1 MFIIALGFILGC
13 FLGSLSLCLAVRS
26 VTNKSFWGRS
36 YCFKCNKRLHW
47 YDLLPIVSYLYLKG
61 KCRYCKSSF
70 GVRHL
75 IVEIVTGVL
84 VAILFFLNLT
94 PLSFFPGNPVYYLE
108 FSFKIFIL
116 VTLVILFLT
125 DIETGL
131 LPDRITIP
139 ATVISLG
146 YWILISFLKISLL
159 FYGLTTSELGRY
171 LLPPYTNYFWEH
183 SLLILNPF
191 KWAIASSLL
200 IGLFFGSLIYITK
213 GRGMGGGDLKMGIF
227 LGLALGLPGGILSLM
242 LSFLLGSLV
251 GIALLIAK
259 LKSFGQTIPF
269 GPFLSTGAIIALFWG
284 EKIINWYLDSGF
296 R

>member
-1 MFIIALGFILGC
+1 M
-13 FLGSLSLCLAVRS
+13 CLAQRS

-47 YDLLPIVSYLYLKG
+47 YDLLPLLSYLYLKG
-61 KCRYCKSSF
+61 QCRYCKSPF

-84 VAILFFLNLT
+84 VAILFYLNLT
-94 PLSFFPGNPVYYLE
+94 LLGLMSGNLVYYLE
-108 FSFKIFIL
+108 FSFKLFIL
-116 VTLVILFLT
+116 VILVILFIT

-139 ATVISLG
+139 ATLISLG
-146 YWILISFLKISLL
+146 YWILLSLIKIWLL
-159 FYGLTTSELGRY
+159 FYGLTKNELGRY

-183 SLLILNPF
+183 SLLILDPF
-191 KWAIASSLL
+191 KWAIFASLL
-200 IGLFFGSLIYITK
+200 IGLFFGSLIFITK

-251 GIALLIAK
+251 GIALLVAK

-269 GPFLSTGAIIALFWG
+269 GPFLSIGAIIALFWG